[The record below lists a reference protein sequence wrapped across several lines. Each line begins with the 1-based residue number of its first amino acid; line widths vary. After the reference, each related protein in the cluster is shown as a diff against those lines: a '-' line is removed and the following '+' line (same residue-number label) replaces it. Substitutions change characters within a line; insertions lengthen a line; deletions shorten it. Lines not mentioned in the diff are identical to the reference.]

1 MTSVGTTAPDGG
13 VWLTIAELARRKGI
27 SRQAATKRINGL
39 EEAGQISTRR
49 SGRSREV
56 ELATFDRAVGQV
68 GDGFKE
74 LAAETA
80 RDARNKQEEPAVSG
94 LKDAQTE
101 RAKYEARLKA
111 LELAER
117 SGLVVPLK
125 GEHGIEGAL
134 IKICDQVLRDL
145 GQPMQWIEDILDAA
159 RKGEPHLRR
168 TMRAKIA
175 SQRKLVAEHLMAISG
190 EAVQAEA
197 DGIQMDI
204 HFDGDE

>member
-1 MTSVGTTAPDGG
+1 MASAETSTSDGG

-39 EEAGQISTRR
+39 EEAGQITTRR
-49 SGRSREV
+49 AGRSREV

-74 LAAETA
+74 LAAESVRNA
-80 RDARNKQEEPAVSG
+80 RTRQEEPATSG

-145 GQPMQWIEDILDAA
+145 GQPMQWIDDLLEAA
-159 RKGEPHLRR
+159 RQGEPQFRR
-168 TMRAKIA
+168 AMRAKIA
-175 SQRKLVAEHLMAISG
+175 DQRKLVAEHLMAISG
-190 EAVQAEA
+190 EAAQAEA
-197 DGIQMDI
+197 DGIQIDI
-204 HFDGDE
+204 HFEGDD

>member
-1 MTSVGTTAPDGG
+1 MSLIESGTGDGG
-13 VWLTIAELARRKGI
+13 VWLPIAELARRKGI
-27 SRQAATKRINGL
+27 SRQAATKRVNAL
-39 EEAGQISTRR
+39 EEAGKIATRR
-49 SGRSREV
+49 TGRIREV

-68 GDGFKE
+68 GDGYRE
-74 LAAETA
+74 QSAETV
-80 RDARNKQEEPAVSG
+80 RESRKQDDAPISG

-134 IKICDQVLRDL
+134 IKVCDQVVRDL
-145 GQPMQWIEDILDAA
+145 GMAMQWIDDIMEAA

-168 TMRAKIA
+168 LLRGKIA
-175 SQRKLVAEHLMAISG
+175 DQRKVVAEHLLAISG
-190 EAVQAEA
+190 EATQVERE
-197 DGIQMDI
+197 GIQIDI
-204 HFDGDE
+204 HFEGDD